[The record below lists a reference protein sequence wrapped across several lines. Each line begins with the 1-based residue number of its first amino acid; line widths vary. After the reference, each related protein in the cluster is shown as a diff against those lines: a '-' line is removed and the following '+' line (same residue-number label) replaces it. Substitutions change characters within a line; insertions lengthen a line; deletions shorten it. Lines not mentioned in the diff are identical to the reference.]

1 MFLQWSFR
9 WVLTDG
15 REGPWR
21 DLRILQSVTGPG
33 SYDADGDA
41 REGWAR
47 GGCMEKSQKKKEKTT
62 ETKKRTN
69 FGKEDRPVAE
79 EQRRQ
84 DRRRPWGHRLLAGKF
99 EGAAP
104 PFDLLTV

>member
-1 MFLQWSFR
+1 MGGILPH
-9 WVLTDG
+9 LEATT
-15 REGPWR
+15 PW
-21 DLRILQSVTGPG
+21 IQ
-33 SYDADGDA
+33 
-41 REGWAR
+41 
-47 GGCMEKSQKKKEKTT
+47 EKSKKT
-62 ETKKRTN
+62 KRTN

-84 DRRRPWGHRLLAGKF
+84 DRRCHWGHRLLAGKF

>member
-1 MFLQWSFR
+1 MILRSE
-9 WVLTDG
+9 LTAQMVYGGG
-15 REGPWR
+15 REK
-21 DLRILQSVTGPG
+21 SKK
-33 SYDADGDA
+33 
-41 REGWAR
+41 REKNKR
-47 GGCMEKSQKKKEKTT
+47 NQN
-62 ETKKRTN
+62 RTN

-84 DRRRPWGHRLLAGKF
+84 DRRCHWGHRLLAGKF